1 MQRREFIT
9 LIGGVLV
16 AWPIGVRA
24 QQPVGTRRIGFLSG
38 GAPQGDPLA
47 QEALSAFLEA
57 LRQSGWT
64 EGRNLRIEYRWP
76 SDDAE
81 RMRADAASL
90 AGLNLDLIVAASAP
104 AVAAMARA
112 TSTTP
117 IVQVGGADP
126 VELGFAPS
134 LANPNRNITGFA
146 NFEPTVSGKWLD
158 VLTEI
163 APAITRALVLQDAE
177 NPNRKLYFP
186 SLEAVARERHV
197 ELSTPELRG
206 GAEIGP
212 VIDEFASKPSG
223 GLVVLP
229 GPFNTSRRPAI
240 IAQAARHGLPAVY
253 PFPVF
258 VKEGGLISYGID
270 PVDIYRRSASYVNR
284 ILRGGKPAD
293 LPFQL
298 PTKFQ
303 LTINL
308 KTAKALGLAVPAS
321 LLAAAD
327 EVVE

>member
-1 MQRREFIT
+1 
-9 LIGGVLV
+9 V
-16 AWPIGVRA
+16 ADRGAA
-24 QQPVGTRRIGFLSG
+24 QQPDGTRRIGVLIG
-38 GAPQGDPLA
+38 GSLQGDPFA
-47 QEALSAFLEA
+47 QEQLKAFLEA

-64 EGRNLRIEYRWP
+64 AGRNLRIEYRWP
-76 SDDAE
+76 ANDAE

-126 VELGFAPS
+126 VELGFAAS

-146 NFEPTVSGKWLD
+146 NFEPTVSGKWIDILK
-158 VLTEI
+158 EI

-177 NPNRKLYFP
+177 NPNRKLYSP

-206 GAEIGP
+206 DAEIGP
-212 VIDEFASKPSG
+212 VLDAFAGKANG

-229 GPFNTSRRPAI
+229 GPFSTSHRPVI

-253 PFPVF
+253 PFASF
-258 VKEGGLISYGID
+258 VKAGGLVSYGID
-270 PVDIYRRSASYVNR
+270 PVDTYRRSASYVNR
-284 ILRGGKPAD
+284 ILRGAKPAD

-308 KTAKALGLAVPAS
+308 KTAKALGVAVPAS

-327 EVVE
+327 EVIE